1 MSKTCWEEKLLGRH
15 NKVGCLITF
24 LKKQKQPPEV
34 FYERD
39 VLHNIHRTN
48 RKRAVLEYLSNSE
61 FWENFK
67 SNYFEE
73 HLRTAA
79 SKNVFMKNCF
89 FNTNIRNKWKW
100 GVKISW
106 LASHEVCIYIQYFSG
121 VARKKLQPLSIY

>member
-1 MSKTCWEEKLLGRH
+1 MSKTCWEEKLLVRH

-73 HLRTAA
+73 HLQRLLLKMCSWKTVF
-79 SKNVFMKNCF
+79 STPISETSESEEWKFHDWLPMKFVFTYNIPLVWREKNSN
-89 FNTNIRNKWKW
+89 
-100 GVKISW
+100 
-106 LASHEVCIYIQYFSG
+106 H
-121 VARKKLQPLSIY
+121 

>member
-73 HLRTAA
+73 HLRTAV

-89 FNTNIRNKWKW
+89 FNMNIRSKWKW

-106 LASHEVCIYIQYFSG
+106 LASHEVCIHIQYFSG